1 MSVLIVCNVK
11 QKWQH
16 VLWNSEEGRQSGRGL
31 GQATVLIFSETG
43 LRISPEA
50 SKDFRSLSCETESCW
65 ISVMLFRANS
75 VSLHIRSLFVA
86 RYQQNKR
93 LDLI

>member
-1 MSVLIVCNVK
+1 
-11 QKWQH
+11 
-16 VLWNSEEGRQSGRGL
+16 
-31 GQATVLIFSETG
+31 
-43 LRISPEA
+43 
-50 SKDFRSLSCETESCW
+50 
-65 ISVMLFRANS
+65 MLFRANS